1 MVNVLVDNLRRSLV
15 VDDDWLRSVV
25 NNGRWNDVH
34 NLWLIL
40 LDDMRLMVVVRGI
53 NDDNVLA
60 VAVVAVTFAVVAVT
74 FAVTVAVVAGIDN
87 TNVLLAFLAVADAVS
102 VFVSVVSIDDDNVL
116 AVAVAVAVAVT
127 FAVTVATVAVTVAV
141 IVAIVATIATVAVSM
156 SVSVVG
162 IDDNNLGLVVMM
174 MMSLLA

>member
-1 MVNVLVDNLRRSLV
+1 MVDNLGGWLVVNVLVDNLRRSLV

-40 LDDMRLMVVVRGI
+40 LDDMRLMVVRGI

-60 VAVVAVTFAVVAVT
+60 VAV
-74 FAVTVAVVAGIDN
+74 
-87 TNVLLAFLAVADAVS
+87 
-102 VFVSVVSIDDDNVL
+102 
-116 AVAVAVAVAVT
+116 AVAV
-127 FAVTVATVAVTVAV
+127 TVAVTVAV
-141 IVAIVATIATVAVSM
+141 IVAIVATIATVAVSI